1 MKATVTEEC
10 IACGQCVEICPEV
23 FVLEDDIAEVI
34 VDEIPEEYQDKCKEA
49 AEECPA
55 EAIIIE
61 E

>member
-1 MKATVTEEC
+1 MKITITDEC
-10 IACGQCVEICPEV
+10 IACEQCVEICPEV
-23 FVLEDDIAEVI
+23 FVLEGDIAEVI
-34 VDEIPEEYQDKCKEA
+34 VDEVPEEYQQACREA